1 MLTNYSDI
9 QEERDGLRYV
19 EVPQDH
25 CRVIVAVPHGPD
37 RGWSLLMFLG
47 YHLLDYY
54 LLVLLRPND
63 FKFVQRMYKPNE
75 WLCKLT
81 CVKGGRLAG
90 RDG

>member
-1 MLTNYSDI
+1 MAFDMLKYLRTTAVSLLLYLMVLI
-9 QEERDGLRYV
+9 VDGLFS
-19 EVPQDH
+19 
-25 CRVIVAVPHGPD
+25 VI
-37 RGWSLLMFLG
+37 MFLG

-54 LLVLLRPND
+54 LLVLWRPND

-75 WLCKLT
+75 RVCKLT